1 MKSRNKKT
9 RKNQKRRNFEL
20 GGIGLTINVG
30 SFKETNKKDWLE
42 EIKKELK
49 LPGRREIIGD
59 EKRKMLSNTI
69 YMQTDKNL
77 DDLILIEVDI
87 DKNDLEF
94 SQRLKN
100 YDGKKVIYKI
110 YDKVLCDRRGNSSC
124 DSVDMMPSEMRQNLN
139 ISNPFSSKKN
149 KRLSQR
155 QPLSVRKTL
164 KRSLKRK
171 NEDED
176 EDRENNNRNVN
187 SSSIDSRTLKIG
199 GKTRKRIK
207 KKKTK
212 SGSKTGS
219 KTKRKK
225 SKSPE
230 RKKRKNNEDKEE
242 CAICLEVM
250 NKDMNDSIKTIC
262 KHVYHKECLKN
273 LGNFN
278 KRCPLC
284 REDITE
290 TIEEIGPKTHVVF
303 EGNNGLEE
311 LELLR
316 ETKEV
321 GDRIDYITNAQSNV
335 RIYEIV
341 EIEGKR
347 ALKEIGDMNGLYR
360 DQNNIIDPLDFI
372 G

>member
-1 MKSRNKKT
+1 MKSKNKKT
-9 RKNQKRRNFEL
+9 RKNQKRRNFQL
-20 GGIGLTINVG
+20 GGNGLTINVG
-30 SFKETNKKDWLE
+30 SFKESNKKEKEWLE
-42 EIKKELK
+42 EIKKELE

-110 YDKVLCDRRGNSSC
+110 YDKVLCDRRGNLSC
-124 DSVDMMPSEMRQNLN
+124 ESVDIMPGEMRQNLN

-149 KRLSQR
+149 QRLSQIE
-155 QPLSVRKTL
+155 PSSVRKTL
-164 KRSLKRK
+164 KKKSLKRK
-171 NEDED
+171 NED
-176 EDRENNNRNVN
+176 RENNSRSVN
-187 SSSIDSRTLKIG
+187 SSIDFETLKIG

-290 TIEEIGPKTHVVF
+290 TIEEVGPKTHVVF

>member
-1 MKSRNKKT
+1 MKTRNKNT
-9 RKNQKRRNFEL
+9 RKNKKKKNFQL
-20 GGIGLTINVG
+20 GGNRLTINVD
-30 SFKETNKKDWLE
+30 SFKESNKKDKKWLE
-42 EIKKELK
+42 TIKKELE

-59 EKRKMLSNTI
+59 EKKEMLSNTI

-110 YDKVLCDRRGNSSC
+110 YDKVLCDQRGNLSC
-124 DSVDMMPSEMRQNLN
+124 ESVDIMPGEMRQNLN

-149 KRLSQR
+149 KSLSQR
-155 QPLSVRKTL
+155 QPSSVRKTL
-164 KRSLKRK
+164 KKSLKRK
-171 NEDED
+171 NEDK
-176 EDRENNNRNVN
+176 ENNNRSVN
-187 SSSIDSRTLKIG
+187 SSIDFETLKIG

-212 SGSKTGS
+212 SGSKT
-219 KTKRKK
+219 KRKE

-230 RKKRKNNEDKEE
+230 RKKRKNNEVKEE

-290 TIEEIGPKTHVVF
+290 TIEEVGPKTHVVF

-360 DQNNIIDPLDFI
+360 YQNNTIDPLDFI